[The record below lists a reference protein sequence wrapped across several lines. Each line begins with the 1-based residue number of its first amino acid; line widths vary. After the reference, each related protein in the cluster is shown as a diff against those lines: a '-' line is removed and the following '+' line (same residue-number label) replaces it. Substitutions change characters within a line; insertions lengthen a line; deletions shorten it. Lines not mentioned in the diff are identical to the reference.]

1 MPHGSRGRRQC
12 WVLLALVVA
21 AGWGCSRGSATVTGP
36 SGTATVQATPSAVAA
51 ERRSVTADLRDR
63 FLFEHNAQFF
73 GGRTFRWALPIPLF
87 VLTGN
92 AETDNA
98 LLTQFAAW
106 EAALGRRLFEVR
118 AVSPTIPSRG
128 IFIDLASLP
137 GNVIG
142 FANLLDDP
150 VSTWFRGHFPQR
162 RRLSERRQV
171 EIPEILAN
179 GQIRRC
185 QILLDDE
192 AFGVGGS
199 GVPGGTVFAV
209 IRHEIGHC
217 LGFLG
222 HVPRG
227 LMVSAINNPNFSVT
241 ITSDVSG
248 MLRRLYRLSPLTPV
262 TR

>member
-1 MPHGSRGRRQC
+1 MTHGRHGRRRS
-12 WVLLALVVA
+12 WVLLALVVV
-21 AGWGCSRGSATVTGP
+21 AGWGCGRDSATVTGP
-36 SGTATVQATPSAVAA
+36 SGTATVQATPSPVAA
-51 ERRSVTADLRDR
+51 ERRSVTVDLRDR

-73 GGRTFRWALPIPLF
+73 GGRTFRWVLPIPLF
-87 VLTGN
+87 VLTGD
-92 AETDNA
+92 AETDTA

-128 IFIDLASLP
+128 IFIDLANLP

-150 VSTWFRGHFPQR
+150 STTWFRGPLPQR
-162 RRLSERRQV
+162 PRLTERRHL
-171 EIPEILAN
+171 EIPEILSN

-199 GVPGGTVFAV
+199 GVAGATVFAV

-222 HVPRG
+222 HVSRG
-227 LMVSAINNPNFSVT
+227 LMVSALNNPNFSVT
-241 ITSDVSG
+241 ISSDVSG
-248 MLRRLYRLSPLTPV
+248 MLRRLYGLPPLTPV